1 MFSQDASQNSIDFD
15 VGMGDDLPQDLN
27 PMPVDLNH
35 DGTNESVI
43 QGFDTDGDGQ
53 PDTWVIA
60 SDLNL
65 DGTVDRTSVIQ
76 QIDTNAD
83 DIPDTWVIQSD
94 TNLDNIPESEAIV
107 QDLDGDGTPD
117 TLVSQAIGASSDVVG
132 EPGEDTAYW
141 HQQAHE
147 DTCAVVSQEFILD
160 ELTGQDFTEEQL
172 RQEAYENGWYNPGS
186 GTPMECM
193 GNLLEAHGIDVER
206 RSGCT
211 LDDLSE
217 QLAQGQHVIVGLD
230 AEEVWNPG
238 IDDDD
243 LLCEFVGMP
252 EQGANHAV
260 QVIGIDYSD
269 PDNPMVILNDPGSGN
284 GQGLMVPADQFVDA
298 WEDSGNYMVHTTGQP
313 VQADQLPEMPQ
324 VAVGGYYNA
333 DESYHWTS
341 YDVDTASDS

>member
-1 MFSQDASQNSIDFD
+1 MYSQDFSQDFIDFD
-15 VGMGDDLPQDLN
+15 VGLGDGLPQDLE
-27 PMPVDLNH
+27 PVPADLDQ
-35 DGTNESVI
+35 DGTDESVI

-53 PDTWVIA
+53 PDTWVIE
-60 SDLNL
+60 SDLNQ
-65 DGTVDRTSVIQ
+65 DGTIDQTSVIQ

-94 TNLDNIPESEAIV
+94 TNLDNIPDSEAIV
-107 QDLDGDGTPD
+107 QDIDGDGTPD
-117 TLVSQAIGASSDVVG
+117 ALVAEALGASSEVIG
-132 EPGEDTAYW
+132 EPEDTAYW
-141 HQQAHE
+141 HQQANK

-186 GTPMECM
+186 GTPREFV

-211 LDDLSE
+211 LEDLSE
-217 QLAQGQHVIVGLD
+217 QLAQGQNVIVGLD
-230 AEEVWNPG
+230 AGEVLNPG

-243 LLCEFVGMP
+243 LLCEFVGIP

-269 PDNPMVILNDPGSGN
+269 PNNPMVILNDPGHSQ
-284 GQGLMVPADQFVDA
+284 GQGFRIPADQFVDA

-313 VQADQLPEMPQ
+313 VQADQLPGMPQ